1 MSAPM
6 VVSAAEHEAFPRNPR
21 LSATAPLDQDGSSAM
36 PGSMPTRK
44 SAEPEDKALADF
56 NRAVALFKDKK
67 YAKAEKVLAA
77 SDSGVGDG
85 KEAAGTAP
93 IGDWA
98 GTLGNLAKAYE
109 STGEFGRAE
118 ALYFRMLAWHE
129 GQEQYKAGHFR
140 AALHLFEHGLSYES
154 VDDALWFLQSIKPE
168 DRHAVEGVVGLL
180 ALNTPIASRA
190 AVALWTL
197 SLRPDHRA
205 HVSRCGG
212 LELIVKA
219 LVYHPENAEVQAAGC
234 GVIRLL
240 ASGHELAA
248 ENRERLV
255 GSLKGIELL
264 LAAMKLHRTEFEV
277 QREACGALR
286 IIGEHPIGA
295 RRIIE
300 TDGIALLL
308 EAIHSCSQ
316 ESVGSAA
323 CKALRILCDPSK
335 MEGGHSKTTSSMR
348 LVQEQR
354 RGLERCVELMEL
366 HSNVGSVQQ
375 SLLGAAAI
383 FADNKEV
390 RTTSAEAVPL
400 VIKAMRDFQGLLGLQ
415 RNAVAYLWQLTVG
428 HKDEDD
434 LCAKVAHCGGIGLIC
449 QAMKTFPHQR
459 DLQRSACGALRNLA
473 CDDDTFKT
481 LVVKAGGL
489 PAIINAMRSHPL
501 DAKLQEHAIGAL
513 KNLCDTIG
521 RATLCARQGGVEA
534 IVAALKKYQK
544 VDGVIVQGCMV
555 LCMFCDDFLIRQKIV
570 LAETRAVA
578 KKISRNAFG
587 EAQQWGVELL
597 RELSK
602 DEEA

>member
-1 MSAPM
+1 MAM
-6 VVSAAEHEAFPRNPR
+6 SAAEHEAFPRNPR
-21 LSATAPLDQDGSSAM
+21 MSATAPLGQDGNSAI
-36 PGSMPTRK
+36 PGSMPIHK
-44 SAEPEDKALADF
+44 SVEPEDKAIADF
-56 NRAVALFKDKK
+56 NQVVALFKEKE
-67 YAKAEKVLAA
+67 YLKAEKLVAENL
-77 SDSGVGDG
+77 SGGEDG
-85 KEAAGTAP
+85 KDVSAMP
-93 IGDWA
+93 NGDWA

-109 STGEFGRAE
+109 VTGEFGRAE

-129 GQEQYKAGHFR
+129 GQEQYRAGHFR
-140 AALHLFEHGLSYES
+140 AALHLFEHGLAYES
-154 VDDALWFLQSIKPE
+154 IDDALWFLQSIKPE
-168 DRHAVEGVVGLL
+168 DKHTVEGVVGLL
-180 ALNTPIASRA
+180 ALNAPVASRA

-197 SLRPDHRA
+197 SLRPEHRA
-205 HVSRCGG
+205 HVSTCGG

-219 LVYHPENAEVQAAGC
+219 LGYHPENAEVQAAGC

-255 GSLKGIELL
+255 GSLNAIDLL

-286 IIGEHPIGA
+286 IIADHPIGA
-295 RRIIE
+295 RRIVE
-300 TDGIALLL
+300 SDGIGLLL
-308 EAIHSCSQ
+308 EAIHSCPQ
-316 ESVGSAA
+316 ENVGSAA
-323 CKALRILCDPSK
+323 CKALRALCDPSK
-335 MEGGHSKTTSSMR
+335 VDAGHSKTTSSMR
-348 LVQEQR
+348 LLQEQR

-366 HSNVGSVQQ
+366 HSKVGSVQQ

-390 RTTSAEAVPL
+390 RTNSSEAVPL
-400 VIKAMRDFQGLLGLQ
+400 IIKAMRHFQGLLGLQ
-415 RNAVAYLWQLTVG
+415 RNAVGYLWRLTVG

-449 QAMKTFPHQR
+449 QAMKSFPHQR

-473 CDDDTFKT
+473 CDDDAFKT

-489 PAIINAMRSHPL
+489 PAIISAMRSHPL

-534 IVAALKKYQK
+534 IVGALQKYQT
-544 VDGVIVQGCMV
+544 VDGVVVQGCMV

-570 LAETRAVA
+570 LAGTRAVA

-597 RELSK
+597 RELTK
-602 DEEA
+602 DDEA

>member
-1 MSAPM
+1 M
-6 VVSAAEHEAFPRNPR
+6 
-21 LSATAPLDQDGSSAM
+21 G
-36 PGSMPTRK
+36 
-44 SAEPEDKALADF
+44 
-56 NRAVALFKDKK
+56 
-67 YAKAEKVLAA
+67 
-77 SDSGVGDG
+77 
-85 KEAAGTAP
+85 
-93 IGDWA
+93 
-98 GTLGNLAKAYE
+98 
-109 STGEFGRAE
+109 
-118 ALYFRMLAWHE
+118 
-129 GQEQYKAGHFR
+129 
-140 AALHLFEHGLSYES
+140 
-154 VDDALWFLQSIKPE
+154 
-168 DRHAVEGVVGLL
+168 
-180 ALNTPIASRA
+180 
-190 AVALWTL
+190 
-197 SLRPDHRA
+197 
-205 HVSRCGG
+205 
-212 LELIVKA
+212 
-219 LVYHPENAEVQAAGC
+219 
-234 GVIRLL
+234 
-240 ASGHELAA
+240 
-248 ENRERLV
+248 
-255 GSLKGIELL
+255 
-264 LAAMKLHRTEFEV
+264 
-277 QREACGALR
+277 
-286 IIGEHPIGA
+286 
-295 RRIIE
+295 
-300 TDGIALLL
+300 
-308 EAIHSCSQ
+308 
-316 ESVGSAA
+316 
-323 CKALRILCDPSK
+323 KALRILCDPSK

-383 FADNKEV
+383 FADNKD
-390 RTTSAEAVPL
+390 
-400 VIKAMRDFQGLLGLQ
+400 MRHFQGLLGLQ
-415 RNAVAYLWQLTVG
+415 RNAVGYLWRLTVG

-534 IVAALKKYQK
+534 VVAALKKYQK

-570 LAETRAVA
+570 LAGTRAVA